1 MIFMIA
7 EKLACSILDGNS
19 MTKISSKIYIFNVR
33 NNFNIGNLL
42 NDDRHDYWR

>member
-1 MIFMIA
+1 MIA

-19 MTKISSKIYIFNVR
+19 MPKISLKIYIFIVR

-42 NDDRHDYWR
+42 NDERHDYWR